1 MSNVM
6 SLKSFQN
13 NVKRNGFDLSFKN
26 AFTVKAGEILPVFCK
41 EVIPGDKFKISG
53 QSFTRTQPV
62 MSAAFVRMREYYD
75 FFFVPYRLLWNR
87 FPTFFTNLPDYHQAQ
102 GINTPVE
109 VGDQHPYF
117 TDKDVFDYLEKL
129 DDQEASVKNNLF
141 GLNRVQLTQK
151 LLDSLGYGRF
161 PLGGDYSGEN
171 LVLNPFPLFAYQ
183 KICQDFFRDDQWEEA
198 APYKYNVDYIADT
211 INLHI
216 PIEFVSLHDY
226 NMFDMNYCNYP
237 KDYFMGMLPS
247 AQYGDEAFVPLGG
260 SSGSLSVSFDES
272 KPILGAFNMFSEV
285 VNPVSN
291 NDLTWD
297 MSTANNSKSP
307 FQDDEWPTPS
317 VPDGYASSILNN
329 GLVGND
335 SQKVLLPVSNPKFLN
350 DALRVSGGSSAVSRL
365 SILALRQAEALQ
377 KWKEIAQSGKQDY
390 RTQMQKHFN
399 VTPSDA
405 MSHHCEYLGGWTSNI
420 DINEV
425 VNTTLVDE
433 TSQADIHGKGV
444 GVGKGS
450 IDFDAKEH
458 GILIGVYH
466 CIPLLD
472 YGIESIHKFNMKSH
486 YTDYAIPEFDSVGMQ
501 QLSPYE
507 LVTDI
512 MSPDEFPTLGWVP
525 RYADYKTSFDEV
537 HGAFNDTLQYW
548 VARLTP
554 DYLKSYF
561 TAVKAKYGSNQITYE
576 FFKVNPSILDN
587 LFGINADGSVN
598 TDQFLVNSFFDTKVV
613 RNLDYN
619 GLPY

>member
-26 AFTVKAGEILPVFCK
+26 AFTAKAGEILPVFCK
-41 EVIPGDKFKISG
+41 EVLPGDKFKISG

-75 FFFVPYRLLWNR
+75 FFFVPYTLLWNR

-141 GLNRVQLTQK
+141 GFNRVQLTQK

-161 PLGGDYSGEN
+161 PLGGDYAGEN

-211 INLHI
+211 TNLHI
-216 PIEFVSLHDY
+216 PVEFVSLHDY

-247 AQYGDEAFVPLGG
+247 SQYGEEAFVPLGG
-260 SSGSLSVSFDES
+260 GSSSAVPLDGYMIDGMPNPSGSLETVRQNAPYSSAAPSNFVDAFQPAVEDPQAVLLYMNGTAGHDYRPRIPASEVQKIMGSSVS
-272 KPILGAFNMFSEV
+272 
-285 VNPVSN
+285 
-291 NDLTWD
+291 
-297 MSTANNSKSP
+297 
-307 FQDDEWPTPS
+307 
-317 VPDGYASSILNN
+317 
-329 GLVGND
+329 
-335 SQKVLLPVSNPKFLN
+335 
-350 DALRVSGGSSAVSRL
+350 SRL

-377 KWKEIAQSGKQDY
+377 KWKEIAQSGRQDY
-390 RTQMQKHFN
+390 QTQMQKHFN
-399 VTPSDA
+399 VTPSDS
-405 MSHHCEYLGGWTSNI
+405 MSHHCKYLGGWTSNI

-425 VNTTLVDE
+425 VNTTLLDD

-512 MSPDEFPTLGWVP
+512 MPPDEFPILGWVP

-537 HGAFNDTLQYW
+537 HGAFNDSLQYW

-587 LFGINADGSVN
+587 LFGVNAEGSVN